1 MSDTYRDSHKAE
13 GYGASYDKE
22 FQSNPHRALIWQ
34 IERRV
39 LDRIVDRFPAG
50 RRIRHLDF
58 ACGTGRVLAHLRS
71 RAAESVGVDL
81 SESMLDVA
89 REKAP
94 GARLILADLTR
105 DDVLG
110 GEAFDLITAFRFFP
124 NAEPELRR
132 EAADALVKH
141 LAPGGY
147 LVFNN
152 HLNLTSTM
160 HRAARLLGRGGHEG
174 MPQSDVDDLVRT
186 AGLKIVKTYGI
197 GLMPATEKHLL
208 LPRRLL
214 GAIERTATACGLLTS
229 LTQDLVFVC
238 ARSA

>member
-22 FQSNPHRALIWQ
+22 FQNNPHRALIWQ

-39 LDRIVDRFPAG
+39 LDRIAARFLAG

-71 RAAESVGVDL
+71 RAGESVGVDV
-81 SESMLDVA
+81 SESMLKVA

-94 GARLILADLTR
+94 GARLLLADLTR
-105 DDVLG
+105 DDVLN
-110 GEAFDLITAFRFFP
+110 GETFDLITAFRFFP
-124 NAEPELRR
+124 NAEPALRR
-132 EAADALVKH
+132 QAADAIVKH

-152 HLNLTSTM
+152 HKNDSSAM
-160 HRAARLLGRGGHEG
+160 HYVARLLGRGGQG
-174 MPQSDVDDLVRT
+174 GVPQSDVDDLVRT
-186 AGLKIVKTYGI
+186 VGLKIVKTYGI
-197 GLMPATEKHLL
+197 GLMPATEKHPL
-208 LPRRLL
+208 LPGRLL
-214 GAIERTATACGLLTS
+214 GVIERAATAGGVLKS
-229 LTQDLVFVC
+229 LTQDLIFVC
-238 ARSA
+238 ARSG